1 MGWGA
6 GGSMR
11 TGPPDLWM
19 VSLARTEGSEW
30 GEEAE
35 AAASV
40 SRKRRSY
47 CRSALSPLALK

>member
-1 MGWGA
+1 
-6 GGSMR
+6 MR